1 MNLYLAKFF
10 WKPEQEEG
18 LSTKWPS
25 AMNLSSVGL
34 SFSVWG
40 LGSGE
45 MHHSFQSAYECLYLH
60 SSKGLQPL
68 RGRNITFLF
77 PFLKTPEKQAKL
89 LKIKSLRRTGQ
100 GEQERLYSVPFVN
113 IYQGFP
119 SGAQTP
125 SHELYIKGEL
135 SCCITRSYQFH
146 LFLRRK
152 QVTWCSFSA
161 EE

>member
-45 MHHSFQSAYECLYLH
+45 MHHSFQSAYECLY
-60 SSKGLQPL
+60 SSFKRRSPTTE
-68 RGRNITFLF
+68 RKEYYF
-77 PFLKTPEKQAKL
+77 PFSFFEDTRKQAKL

-135 SCCITRSYQFH
+135 SWYHQIISIPFVPKKKAGH
-146 LFLRRK
+146 LVFF
-152 QVTWCSFSA
+152 FS
-161 EE
+161 